1 MQINR
6 SSAHRNSLNFAE
18 LRYTITQHPHYIYI
32 PSFLGSP
39 ASLSLSIACRTAS
52 PGKLGS
58 FEEELYHN
66 TDMADVPVVMAVFL
80 QYVEGA
86 RTVGVA
92 YCDATGRKLGA
103 CQFTDDEH
111 FCNLETVLV
120 QLGAKECVLPKVGA
134 VKWHGPWLFTFSK
147 IDSKPVCVI
156 GGIEYKHLTAAL
168 RLSISQ
174 ITTFFMWDTSIACD
188 CNTDPQQHV
197 SSSEKQ

>member
-1 MQINR
+1 M
-6 SSAHRNSLNFAE
+6 HD
-18 LRYTITQHPHYIYI
+18 
-32 PSFLGSP
+32 
-39 ASLSLSIACRTAS
+39 CRTAS

-86 RTVGVA
+86 RTVGIA

-120 QLGAKECVLPKVGA
+120 QLGAKECVLPKV
-134 VKWHGPWLFTFSK
+134 WHALAQRLHAATKSQQQAELTWSELQRLGP
-147 IDSKPVCVI
+147 
-156 GGIEYKHLTAAL
+156 
-168 RLSISQ
+168 
-174 ITTFFMWDTSIACD
+174 
-188 CNTDPQQHV
+188 
-197 SSSEKQ
+197 

>member
-1 MQINR
+1 MLHSQEQDAALCCDTVPEPACCWYR
-6 SSAHRNSLNFAE
+6 S
-18 LRYTITQHPHYIYI
+18 
-32 PSFLGSP
+32 
-39 ASLSLSIACRTAS
+39 AS

-86 RTVGVA
+86 RTVGIA

-120 QLGAKECVLPKVGA
+120 QLGAKECVLPKV
-134 VKWHGPWLFTFSK
+134 HS
-147 IDSKPVCVI
+147 
-156 GGIEYKHLTAAL
+156 
-168 RLSISQ
+168 LS
-174 ITTFFMWDTSIACD
+174 CLL
-188 CNTDPQQHV
+188 
-197 SSSEKQ
+197 

>member
-1 MQINR
+1 M
-6 SSAHRNSLNFAE
+6 
-18 LRYTITQHPHYIYI
+18 YTHPYKFMYA
-32 PSFLGSP
+32 SP
-39 ASLSLSIACRTAS
+39 GQASLCNEHRTAS

-120 QLGAKECVLPKVGA
+120 QLGAKECVLPKVA
-134 VKWHGPWLFTFSK
+134 CPSLS
-147 IDSKPVCVI
+147 
-156 GGIEYKHLTAAL
+156 HLVST
-168 RLSISQ
+168 
-174 ITTFFMWDTSIACD
+174 
-188 CNTDPQQHV
+188 NTL
-197 SSSEKQ
+197 

>member
-1 MQINR
+1 M
-6 SSAHRNSLNFAE
+6 
-18 LRYTITQHPHYIYI
+18 
-32 PSFLGSP
+32 
-39 ASLSLSIACRTAS
+39 CRTAS

-111 FCNLETVLV
+111 FCTLETVLV
-120 QLGAKECVLPKVGA
+120 QLGAKECVLPKVSGQ
-134 VKWHGPWLFTFSK
+134 V
-147 IDSKPVCVI
+147 
-156 GGIEYKHLTAAL
+156 
-168 RLSISQ
+168 
-174 ITTFFMWDTSIACD
+174 
-188 CNTDPQQHV
+188 
-197 SSSEKQ
+197 

>member
-1 MQINR
+1 MLNLIN
-6 SSAHRNSLNFAE
+6 AH
-18 LRYTITQHPHYIYI
+18 
-32 PSFLGSP
+32 
-39 ASLSLSIACRTAS
+39 RTAS

-120 QLGAKECVLPKVGA
+120 QLGAKECVLPKV
-134 VKWHGPWLFTFSK
+134 T
-147 IDSKPVCVI
+147 CR
-156 GGIEYKHLTAAL
+156 HLQSTCL
-168 RLSISQ
+168 QS
-174 ITTFFMWDTSIACD
+174 
-188 CNTDPQQHV
+188 V
-197 SSSEKQ
+197 